1 MDYESIKTDLLAKDN
16 EFKRLHREH
25 QDCEGRL
32 EQLEN
37 EDLQPNDYEIQAK
50 PIKLHKLALKDRMEQ
65 MIRDHVPAAS

>member
-1 MDYESIKTDLLAKDN
+1 MDYESIKTDLLANDT
-16 EFKRLHREH
+16 EFKRLYREH

-37 EDLQPNDYEIQAK
+37 GDLQPAEYEVQAK

-65 MIRDHVPAAS
+65 MIRDHAPAAS